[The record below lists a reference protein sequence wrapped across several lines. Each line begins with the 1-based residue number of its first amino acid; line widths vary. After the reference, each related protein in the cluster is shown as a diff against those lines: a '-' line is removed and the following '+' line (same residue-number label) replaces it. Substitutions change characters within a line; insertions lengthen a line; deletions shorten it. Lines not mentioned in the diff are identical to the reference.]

1 MRAWSSPSRVRS
13 SANLSLMTESDY
25 DRKPTTELLVAF
37 EKGDPEARRILP
49 DRLEDSLHAIVSQIG
64 FELPSDQHNDVV
76 QKTWMNV
83 LEGDSEYDP
92 SRSSPLTYLKLHMRN
107 AIRQVRASY
116 ARAGEPKRLSSR
128 NETENWQ
135 TVPIEEAP
143 ISCRGS
149 DANQDCR
156 VDAKIV
162 LEAAERVF
170 GDQTSAALKRLS
182 WGCARERAASAAGYS
197 RRTLGRRISDLRNYL

>member
-1 MRAWSSPSRVRS
+1 
-13 SANLSLMTESDY
+13 MTESDY
-25 DRKPTTELLVAF
+25 VGESTTELLVAF
-37 EKGDPEARRILP
+37 EKGDSEARKVLP
-49 DRLEDSLHAIVSQIG
+49 DRLEDSLHAMVNRIG
-64 FELPSDQHNDVV
+64 FGLPSDQYSDVV

-83 LEGDSEYDP
+83 LEGDSEYDS

-116 ARAGEPKRLSSR
+116 ARAGEPKRPSSR

-143 ISCRGS
+143 ISCRGN
-149 DANQDCR
+149 DANQDRR

-182 WGCARERAASAAGYS
+182 WGCTWERAAGAAGYS
-197 RRTLGRRISDLRNYL
+197 RRTLGRRISSLRNYL